1 MVRFGSWSG
10 IESKLLVVGQIKDKT
25 VGTAKLMKIG
35 RLQQEETSDHEKNE
49 IESDSISDFLKPVNE
64 IVQKLL
70 REASV
75 HHPSALSELLTVDSS
90 DLIRVFRTLF
100 TKTDD
105 IEETYR
111 QLLNGIEELGAKK
124 FVEQF
129 SDMEVHDSDSLGKE
143 YFQKMDKIIKSMI
156 SKPEVLRRMDNSQI
170 RHLYKEYLTQVMER
184 KFFNLIIILFYHQIE
199 SSSGSS
205 DDDQVKHSV
214 PAP

>member
-1 MVRFGSWSG
+1 MTTTNQTQLDEDGSVTT
-10 IESKLLVVGQIKDKT
+10 IKTKEKFQNGQVKDKT

-35 RLQQEETSDHEKNE
+35 RLQQEETSDREKNE

-90 DLIRVFRTLF
+90 DLIRVFRTLL

-111 QLLNGIEELGAKK
+111 QLLNGVEELGAKK

-129 SDMEVHDSDSLGKE
+129 RDMEDHDSDSLGKE
-143 YFQKMDKIIKSMI
+143 YFQKMDKIIKSML
-156 SKPEVLRRMDNSQI
+156 SEPEVLKRMDNSQI
-170 RHLYKEYLTQVMER
+170 HQLYKEYLT
-184 KFFNLIIILFYHQIE
+184 QIE

-205 DDDQVKHSV
+205 DEDDQV
-214 PAP
+214 